1 MKGGRLKP
9 FIPAILWAVIIF
21 FVSSIPDLST
31 PSLGFKITDKMA
43 HFGEFFFLGLL
54 VTHAFSRRKLSPVKV
69 FWISACVSGLYGVM
83 DEFPQLFVPGRQTDG
98 FDMLADVLGA
108 VSASGIYVLK
118 LRKRIS

>member
-1 MKGGRLKP
+1 MKP
-9 FIPAILWAVIIF
+9 FIPAMLWAVMIF
-21 FVSSIPDLST
+21 IVSSIPDLST
-31 PSLGFKITDKMA
+31 PSLGFKFTDKMA

-54 VTHAFSRRKLSPVKV
+54 VTHAFSKWNISPVKV

-83 DEFPQLFVPGRQTDG
+83 DEFHQLFVPGRQTDG
-98 FDMLADVLGA
+98 FDMLADILGA